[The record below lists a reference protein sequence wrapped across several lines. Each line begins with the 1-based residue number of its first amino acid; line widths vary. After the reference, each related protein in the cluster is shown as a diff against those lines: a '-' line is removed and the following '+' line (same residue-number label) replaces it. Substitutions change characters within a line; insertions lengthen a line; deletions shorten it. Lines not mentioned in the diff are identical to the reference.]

1 MFSFDHL
8 NLKDIFYN
16 SSDAIFILDK
26 EWRIVAMNPA
36 AEEVSGWTNAEV
48 ASMRLCT
55 ELFICFGSASNQL
68 CDEGCPKQSVML
80 TKDSSEPIDVK
91 ITSKSGQSVMLPGV
105 CVSLPNNLDYAA
117 GKNNIKNDTND
128 YVAVI
133 VKNELEKQ
141 QLEES
146 LLSGERLDPL
156 TQLYHRQYFEE
167 LFHIEAKRAQR
178 HGGFV
183 ALLMIDIERLRE
195 INQRLG
201 NKAGDDVLKGIG
213 RVLRKTI
220 REVDIAGRYG
230 DDEFIILL
238 YGVDEIKAQGFI
250 QRLREN
256 VKKWNNSEKHS
267 PGKSMEVKLN
277 ICLVVLERDFDG
289 LLERMKETIDE
300 HKGEPL

>member
-1 MFSFDHL
+1 MLNVGPRMFSFDHL
-8 NLKDIFYN
+8 NLKGIFYN

-80 TKDSSEPIDVK
+80 TKEPSDPIDVK
-91 ITSKSGQSVMLPGV
+91 ITAKSGQSVILPGV
-105 CVSLPNNLDYAA
+105 CVLLPQNNEANSYAA
-117 GKNNIKNDTND
+117 
-128 YVAVI
+128 VI
-133 VKNELEKQ
+133 IKNELEKQ
-141 QLEES
+141 QLEER

-183 ALLMIDIERLRE
+183 TLLMIDIERLRE

-230 DDEFIILL
+230 DDEYIILL

-256 VKKWNNSEKHS
+256 VKKWNNSEKLS

>member
-80 TKDSSEPIDVK
+80 TKDPSEPIDVK
-91 ITSKSGQSVMLPGV
+91 ITSKSGQSVILPGV
-105 CVSLPNNLDYAA
+105 CVLLPQSNDSNSYAA
-117 GKNNIKNDTND
+117 
-128 YVAVI
+128 VI
-133 VKNELEKQ
+133 IKNELEKQ
-141 QLEES
+141 QLEER

-183 ALLMIDIERLRE
+183 TLLMIDIERLRE
-195 INQRLG
+195 INHRLG
-201 NKAGDDVLKGIG
+201 NKAGDDALKGIG

-238 YGVDEIKAQGFI
+238 YGVDEIKAHGFI

-256 VKKWNNSEKHS
+256 VKKWNTSEKLS
-267 PGKSMEVKLN
+267 PDKSMEVKLN

-300 HKGEPL
+300 HKGDPL

>member
-1 MFSFDHL
+1 MFNINNL

-26 EWRIVAMNPA
+26 EWRIVAMNHA
-36 AEEVSGWTNAEV
+36 AEEVTGWSNAEV

-55 ELFICFGSASNQL
+55 EIFICFGSASNQL

-80 TKDSSEPIDVK
+80 TKDTSESFDVK
-91 ITSKSGQSVMLPGV
+91 VTAKSGHSVILPGV
-105 CVSLPNNLDYAA
+105 CVLLSGNNDSNSYA
-117 GKNNIKNDTND
+117 
-128 YVAVI
+128 AVI

-141 QLEES
+141 QLEER
-146 LLSGERLDPL
+146 LMSGERLDPL
-156 TQLYHRQYFEE
+156 TQLYHRQYFDE

-183 ALLMIDIERLRE
+183 TLLMIDIERLRE

-201 NKAGDDVLKGIG
+201 TKSGDEVLKGIG
-213 RVLRKTI
+213 KLIRKTI

-230 DDEFIILL
+230 DDEYIILL

-256 VKKWNNSEKHS
+256 LKKWNNSNKLS
-267 PGKSMEVKLN
+267 IEVKLN
-277 ICLVVLERDFDG
+277 MNLVVLERDFDG
-289 LLERMKETIDE
+289 LLERMKDTIDE
-300 HKGEPL
+300 HKGEQL